1 LGLLSAY
8 SLYATTYISN
18 SLLSPLK
25 KPQTINVQGPI
36 ISNIM
41 ISNTIFSIK
50 YMLAAFYDMS
60 VKRYFEIKNSGMYRN
75 TPE

>member
-1 LGLLSAY
+1 M
-8 SLYATTYISN
+8 
-18 SLLSPLK
+18 
-25 KPQTINVQGPI
+25 

-60 VKRYFEIKNSGMYRN
+60 VKRYFEIKNSGMYQN